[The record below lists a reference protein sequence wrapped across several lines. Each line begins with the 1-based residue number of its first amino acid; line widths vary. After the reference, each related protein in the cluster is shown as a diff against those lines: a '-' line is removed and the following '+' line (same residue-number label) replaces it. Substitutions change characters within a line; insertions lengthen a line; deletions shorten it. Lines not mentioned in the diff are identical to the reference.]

1 MVLTS
6 AQAAK
11 LLKKLNEEYTAT
23 VERERQSCCFR
34 ASLGE
39 DPETVRP
46 EYDYKATGAELEEL
60 ERKIRKLKHA
70 LNVFNTTHTV
80 PGFDMTVDEMLVYIP
95 QLTKRKEKLAEMRA
109 KLPKARLDERL
120 IRSSNIIDYVYV
132 NYDINDAKADFEQ
145 TSDELSRAQ
154 IALDTV
160 NNTATFETEL

>member
-1 MVLTS
+1 MTLTS

-11 LLKKLNEEYTAT
+11 LLKKLNEEYAAT
-23 VERERQSCCFR
+23 VERERQSCCFL

-39 DPETVRP
+39 DPEKVRP
-46 EYDYKATGAELEEL
+46 EYDYRATGVDLEEL

-109 KLPKARLDERL
+109 KLPKSRLDERL
-120 IRSSNIIDYVYV
+120 VRSSNIIDYVYV

-160 NNTATFETEL
+160 NNTETFETEL